1 MNYASAVLK
10 IAENEV
16 GYLEKKSPDQEDD
29 KTANA
34 GYNNYTKY
42 ARDLNRWVGSPFVD
56 GYAWCQTFIMWI
68 FYSSFG
74 RDAAKN
80 LLGGWT
86 AYCPTGA
93 LYFKQRG
100 QYYKSNPEKGD
111 IIYFLDSDGTQGH
124 VGIVRDVDDVY
135 VYTIEGNT
143 SPDSGVIPNGGGV
156 HKKQYSRN
164 YSRIDGYG
172 RPAYDEESIEPDL
185 VVDGLDYSLVYDFD
199 FYLSHNQDVKSF
211 YGSKDKVG
219 VFNHFLKYGM
229 KEARW
234 AKEDFNVITYKDNY
248 KDLQEAYG
256 TDAVAYYQHYIKW
269 GCNLEHRN
277 GAYHIVPVCIYEGIN
292 YEPVYDGAFYRAK
305 YKDLQDAYGDN
316 YDKYI
321 MHFVKWGMKERRIA
335 KDSFNVNYYMTN
347 YKDLREAY
355 GNDYPSYYIHYIKW
369 GQKEGRVAD
378 KMIKPVEEYY
388 EYKDGD
394 SISKIADK
402 YKLTVD
408 KLLALNGITFKKGQK
423 LKIKE

>member
-10 IAENEV
+10 IAEDEV
-16 GYLEKKSPDQEDD
+16 GYLEKKTPEYLDD
-29 KTANA
+29 KIKNA
-34 GYNNYTKY
+34 GYNNWTKY
-42 ARDLNRWVGSPFVD
+42 ARDLHDWVGSPFVD
-56 GYAWCQTFIMWI
+56 GYAWCQSFIMWI
-68 FYSSFG
+68 YYKAFG
-74 RDAAKN
+74 KEEAKK

-100 QYYKSNPEKGD
+100 QYYKSDPQKGD

-124 VGIVRDVDDVY
+124 VGIVTDADDTY

-143 SPDSGVIPNGGGV
+143 SPDSGVVPNGGGV
-156 HKKQYSRN
+156 HKKTYSRN

-172 RPAYDEESIEPDL
+172 RPRYDEEVIEPDL
-185 VVDGLDYSLVYDFD
+185 VVNGLDYSLVYEFD
-199 FYLSHNQDVKSF
+199 FYIDKNPDVKEF
-211 YGSKDKVG
+211 YGTKDKVG

-256 TDAVAYYQHYIKW
+256 TDAVKYYEHYMKW
-269 GCNLEHRN
+269 GYKEHRIA
-277 GAYHIVPVCIYEGIN
+277 AYHIVPVCIYDGIN
-292 YEPVYDGAFYRAK
+292 YEPVYDGEYYRNR

-335 KDSFNVNYYMTN
+335 RESFNVNYYMAN
-347 YKDLREAY
+347 YKDLRDAY
-355 GNDYPSYYIHYIKW
+355 GNDYPAYYKHYIIW

-378 KMIKPVEEYY
+378 KLIKPVEEYY
-388 EYKDGD
+388 TYKKGD
-394 SISKIADK
+394 SIAKIASQ
-402 YKLTVD
+402 YNITVD
-408 KLLALNGITFKKGQK
+408 KLLELNNIKFDEGQK
-423 LKIKE
+423 IRVR

>member
-10 IAENEV
+10 IAEDEV
-16 GYLEKKSPDQEDD
+16 GYLEKKTPEYEDD
-29 KTANA
+29 KTKNA

-42 ARDLNRWVGSPFVD
+42 ARDLHNWVGSPFVD
-56 GYAWCQTFIMWI
+56 GYAWCQTFVMWI
-68 FYSSFG
+68 FYKAFG
-74 RDAAKN
+74 KDAAKS

-100 QYYKSNPEKGD
+100 QYYKSDPQKGD

-124 VGIVRDVDDVY
+124 VGIVRDVDSTY

-143 SPDSGVIPNGGGV
+143 SPDSGVVPNGGGV
-156 HKKQYSRN
+156 HKKTYSRN

-172 RPAYDEESIEPDL
+172 RPRYDEEVIEPDL
-185 VVDGLDYSLVYDFD
+185 VVNGLDYSLVYEYG
-199 FYLSHNQDVKSF
+199 FYIDKNPDVKEF
-211 YGSKDKVG
+211 YGTKDKVG

-256 TDAVAYYQHYIKW
+256 TDAVKYYEHYIKW
-269 GCNLEHRN
+269 GYKEHRIA
-277 GAYHIVPVCIYEGIN
+277 AYHIVPVCIYDGIN
-292 YEPVYDGAFYRAK
+292 YEPVYDGEYYRNR

-335 KDSFNVNYYMTN
+335 RESFNVNYYMAN
-347 YKDLREAY
+347 YKDLRDAY
-355 GNDYPSYYIHYIKW
+355 GNDYPAYYKHYIIW

-378 KMIKPVEEYY
+378 KLIKPVEEYY
-388 EYKDGD
+388 SYKKGD
-394 SISKIADK
+394 SIAKIAAQ
-402 YKLTVD
+402 YNITVD
-408 KLLALNGITFKKGQK
+408 KLLELNNIKFSEGD
-423 LKIKE
+423 KIRVR